1 MKAICEKTKVL
12 QLPPWLGYLVNRYRV
27 SVCNHNPILSS
38 FVTCHRVC
46 NKSNTAGATCRAGT
60 IYCSRAPERG
70 LVFCV
75 IFCRSL
81 FILWFTTSDYPF
93 GTFWLP
99 LWYLL
104 ITPLVPSD
112 YPFGIFWLPLWYLLI
127 TPLVSSD
134 YPFGI
139 IWLPLWYLLII
150 PLVSSDYLF
159 GIFWLPLWY
168 LQTFLYLWK
177 YQS

>member
-1 MKAICEKTKVL
+1 MKAICEITKVL

-27 SVCNHNPILSS
+27 SVSQMTICRNHNPILSS

-60 IYCSRAPERG
+60 TYCSRAPERG

-139 IWLPLWYLLII
+139 FKPFCTYENISHNVGFYWWY
-150 PLVSSDYLF
+150 
-159 GIFWLPLWY
+159 
-168 LQTFLYLWK
+168 
-177 YQS
+177 